1 MTVTDHDVRSLYLDL
16 LRRNLTRY
24 GMHER
29 MPARVATPATPAVSK
44 PSTRCTPSAAATGLF
59 DQRAREL
66 GLDWPAEAETM
77 IGMQRLTS
85 LQHCVETVLAD
96 DIPGD
101 LIECGVWRG
110 GACILMRAVLA
121 AYGDETRS
129 VWLADSFQ
137 GVPRSD
143 PANYKADKGIRADF
157 AAGIL
162 GVSEAE
168 VRANFERYGLL
179 DDQVRFLPG
188 WFKDTLHDAPI
199 DRIAVLRLDG
209 DLYESTIQAL
219 DALYPRLSPGG
230 FCIIDD
236 YQAVKACEQAV
247 TDYRAKHGIS
257 AEIVDIDGTWR
268 AVAQVNEAL
277 GTHLRRAASARSATT
292 RVRQCDLGRQ
302 GRTGEPAVDGAG
314 EEVRIAQGPVVVA
327 CRLRPGRLRWAFAA
341 RALPPS
347 GARTASP
354 WRR

>member
-1 MTVTDHDVRSLYLDL
+1 
-16 LRRNLTRY
+16 
-24 GMHER
+24 
-29 MPARVATPATPAVSK
+29 
-44 PSTRCTPSAAATGLF
+44 
-59 DQRAREL
+59 
-66 GLDWPAEAETM
+66 M

-85 LQHCVETVLAD
+85 LQHCVETVLVD
-96 DIPGD
+96 DVPGD
-101 LIECGVWRG
+101 LVECGVWRG

-121 AYGDETRS
+121 AYGDATRC
-129 VWLADSFQ
+129 VWLADSFE

-188 WFKDTLHDAPI
+188 WFKDTLRDAPI

-236 YQAVKACEQAV
+236 YQAVTPCEQAV
-247 TDYRAKHGIS
+247 SDYRSKHGIS
-257 AEIVDIDGTWR
+257 AEIVDIDGTGVLWR
-268 AVAQVNEAL
+268 K
-277 GTHLRRAASARSATT
+277 
-292 RVRQCDLGRQ
+292 
-302 GRTGEPAVDGAG
+302 
-314 EEVRIAQGPVVVA
+314 
-327 CRLRPGRLRWAFAA
+327 
-341 RALPPS
+341 
-347 GARTASP
+347 
-354 WRR
+354 

>member
-1 MTVTDHDVRSLYLDL
+1 MTVTDYDVRSLYLDL

-29 MPARVATPATPAVSK
+29 MPADWPLRRRLLLKFSNHIFERTNAHRFASATP
-44 PSTRCTPSAAATGLF
+44 
-59 DQRAREL
+59 REL
-66 GLDWPAEAETM
+66 GLDWPEEAETM

-96 DIPGD
+96 DVPGD

-121 AYGDETRS
+121 AYGDEKRS

-143 PANYKADKGIRADF
+143 PANYQADKGIRAEF

-168 VRANFERYGLL
+168 VRANFGRYGLL
-179 DDQVRFLPG
+179 DDRVRFLPG
-188 WFKDTLHDAPI
+188 WFKDTLNDAPI

-219 DALYPRLSPGG
+219 DALYPRLSPRG

-236 YQAVKACEQAV
+236 YHNLMPCRQAV
-247 TDYRAKHGIS
+247 TDYRAKHGVS
-257 AEIVDIDGTWR
+257 AEIVDIDRSGVLWR
-268 AVAQVNEAL
+268 K
-277 GTHLRRAASARSATT
+277 
-292 RVRQCDLGRQ
+292 
-302 GRTGEPAVDGAG
+302 
-314 EEVRIAQGPVVVA
+314 
-327 CRLRPGRLRWAFAA
+327 
-341 RALPPS
+341 
-347 GARTASP
+347 
-354 WRR
+354 

>member
-1 MTVTDHDVRSLYLDL
+1 MLAYDVGEALAETDLDVRSLYLDL

-24 GMHER
+24 GMREQVPPEWPLR
-29 MPARVATPATPAVSK
+29 RRILLKAVNTMTS
-44 PSTRCTPSAAATGLF
+44 RRGGMR
-59 DQRAREL
+59 DHQRTREL

-77 IGMQRLTS
+77 IGMQRLSS
-85 LQHCVETVLAD
+85 LQHCVETVLTE

-121 AYGDETRS
+121 AYGDTTRS

-143 PANYKADKGIRADF
+143 PLNYTADKGIRADF

-168 VRANFERYGLL
+168 VTANFERYGLL
-179 DDQVRFLPG
+179 DEQVRFLPG
-188 WFKDTLHDAPI
+188 WFKDTLLDAPI

-219 DALYPRLSPGG
+219 DALYPRLSLGG

-236 YQAVKACEQAV
+236 YLAVKACEQAV
-247 TDYRAKHGIS
+247 TDYRARYGIS
-257 AEIVDIDGTWR
+257 AEIVDIDGTGVLWR
-268 AVAQVNEAL
+268 K
-277 GTHLRRAASARSATT
+277 
-292 RVRQCDLGRQ
+292 
-302 GRTGEPAVDGAG
+302 
-314 EEVRIAQGPVVVA
+314 
-327 CRLRPGRLRWAFAA
+327 
-341 RALPPS
+341 
-347 GARTASP
+347 
-354 WRR
+354 

>member
-1 MTVTDHDVRSLYLDL
+1 
-16 LRRNLTRY
+16 
-24 GMHER
+24 MHER
-29 MPARVATPATPAVSK
+29 IPAEWPLRRRVLFRAVNALH
-44 PSTRCTPSAAATGLF
+44 SARNGTG
-59 DQRAREL
+59 QRSREF

-85 LQHCVETVLAD
+85 LQHCVQTALAE

-121 AYGDETRS
+121 AYGDETRR

-143 PANYKADKGIRADF
+143 PENYQADKGIRADL

-188 WFKDTLHDAPI
+188 WFKDTLQDAPI

-230 FCIIDD
+230 FCVVDD

-247 TDYRAKHGIS
+247 TDYRATHGIS
-257 AEIVDIDGTWR
+257 ADIVDIDGSGVFWR
-268 AVAQVNEAL
+268 K
-277 GTHLRRAASARSATT
+277 
-292 RVRQCDLGRQ
+292 
-302 GRTGEPAVDGAG
+302 
-314 EEVRIAQGPVVVA
+314 
-327 CRLRPGRLRWAFAA
+327 
-341 RALPPS
+341 
-347 GARTASP
+347 
-354 WRR
+354 

>member
-1 MTVTDHDVRSLYLDL
+1 MLENCESRRRWTSRLSAEMPACEIGAVLTVTDYDVRSLYLDL

-24 GMHER
+24 GMHEQI
-29 MPARVATPATPAVSK
+29 PAGWPLRRRLQLQYNNILYPVFMRISPF
-44 PSTRCTPSAAATGLF
+44 G
-59 DQRAREL
+59 QRKRDL

-85 LQHCVETVLAD
+85 LQHCVETVLAE

-121 AYGDETRS
+121 AYGDETRC
-129 VWLADSFQ
+129 VWLADSFE
-137 GVPRSD
+137 GLPRPD
-143 PANYKADKGIRADF
+143 TANYKADKGMRLDRF
-157 AAGIL
+157 AGVL

-168 VRANFERYGLL
+168 VRANFQRYGLL
-179 DDQVRFLPG
+179 DDRVRFLPG

-236 YQAVKACEQAV
+236 YSSIKACEQAV

-257 AEIVDIDGTWR
+257 AEIVDIDGSGVLWR
-268 AVAQVNEAL
+268 K
-277 GTHLRRAASARSATT
+277 
-292 RVRQCDLGRQ
+292 
-302 GRTGEPAVDGAG
+302 
-314 EEVRIAQGPVVVA
+314 
-327 CRLRPGRLRWAFAA
+327 
-341 RALPPS
+341 
-347 GARTASP
+347 
-354 WRR
+354 